1 LVVKLHS
8 PTIAGSVDTIATASG
23 IWGVVSEMFAG
34 TRNVMLL
41 AETDDKIYH
50 LKQGELSLMDYV
62 AELK

>member
-50 LKQGELSLMDYV
+50 LKQGELS
-62 AELK
+62 